1 MIYCCIRTV
10 NVVIAVELCPPAHVD
25 IFQVGKMQLVKE
37 ADLIKHSTAVNG
49 RSGTGAED
57 PAGLLVKEAAKFK
70 SAITLDSGAK
80 KADAKRIMAVMSMG
94 VKQGVEVTVTVDGED
109 EDAAFEAIKT
119 FFETNL

>member
-1 MIYCCIRTV
+1 MKEFKY
-10 NVVIAVELCPPAHVD
+10 VVQDELGLHARP
-25 IFQVGKMQLVKE
+25 G
-37 ADLIKHSTAVNG
+37 
-49 RSGTGAED
+49 
-57 PAGLLVKEAAKFK
+57 GLLVKEAAKFK

>member
-1 MIYCCIRTV
+1 MKEFKY
-10 NVVIAVELCPPAHVD
+10 VVQDELGLH
-25 IFQVGKMQLVKE
+25 E
-37 ADLIKHSTAVNG
+37 
-49 RSGTGAED
+49 R

>member
-1 MIYCCIRTV
+1 MKEFKY
-10 NVVIAVELCPPAHVD
+10 VVQDELGLHA
-25 IFQVGKMQLVKE
+25 
-37 ADLIKHSTAVNG
+37 
-49 RSGTGAED
+49 R
-57 PAGLLVKEAAKFK
+57 PAGILVKEAAKFK

>member
-1 MIYCCIRTV
+1 MKEFKY
-10 NVVIAVELCPPAHVD
+10 VVQD
-25 IFQVGKMQLVKE
+25 E
-37 ADLIKHSTAVNG
+37 AGLHA
-49 RSGTGAED
+49 R